1 MSDRKATSLGMPLQH
16 HANNDTDD
24 DEEAHKERM
33 AKLEQNTNKLMAD
46 YQDFISDMDNSP
58 IENLISGNND
68 RLADDDNGDVESGDD
83 DNNEG
88 LATIPEDSSSHS
100 TIPTSNLQYYDYPDY
115 DNIDY
120 TYDTPPKG
128 SSHSV

>member
-16 HANNDTDD
+16 HANNNTDDD

-46 YQDFISDMDNSP
+46 YQDFLSDMNSSP
-58 IENLISGNND
+58 IEDLISGNDNN
-68 RLADDDNGDVESGDD
+68 RLADDDNGDVESSDKD
-83 DNNEG
+83 RSNDKG

-100 TIPTSNLQYYDYPDY
+100 TIPTSNLQYYDYPD
-115 DNIDY
+115 DLHI
-120 TYDTPPKG
+120 
-128 SSHSV
+128 